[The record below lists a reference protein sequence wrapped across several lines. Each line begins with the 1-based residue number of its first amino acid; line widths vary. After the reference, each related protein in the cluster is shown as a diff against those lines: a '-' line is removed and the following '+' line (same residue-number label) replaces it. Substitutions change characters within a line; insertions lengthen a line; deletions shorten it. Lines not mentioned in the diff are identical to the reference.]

1 MWKFI
6 SNEPNENEYQSEATE
21 IHNEQIQNKKR
32 STTKYST
39 KHNLQRK
46 RQRTVDYRD
55 KYFHYFKLIIVNPP
69 PNPESEESN
78 IISSSFGISRGNQS
92 NEVISKMVLTH
103 ILKRWEESKVQSHTR
118 FSVMAPSEK
127 NLLRFVAL
135 F

>member
-1 MWKFI
+1 MI
-6 SNEPNENEYQSEATE
+6 
-21 IHNEQIQNKKR
+21 
-32 STTKYST
+32 
-39 KHNLQRK
+39 
-46 RQRTVDYRD
+46 VDPPQ
-55 KYFHYFKLIIVNPP
+55 KLDSA
-69 PNPESEESN
+69 ESK

-103 ILKRWEESKVQSHTR
+103 ILKRREESKVQSHTR